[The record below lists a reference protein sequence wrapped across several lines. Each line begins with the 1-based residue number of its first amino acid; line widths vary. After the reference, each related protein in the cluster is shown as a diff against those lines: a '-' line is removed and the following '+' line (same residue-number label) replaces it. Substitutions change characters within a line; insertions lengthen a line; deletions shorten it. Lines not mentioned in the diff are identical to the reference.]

1 MTKVRRIFKI
11 IGAVLLIHIALFLM
25 LIPQIALQ
33 LIAVMFSVILIFYG
47 LKFILFYITH
57 ASHMVNGKWFILLGL
72 LLFDIG
78 VFASLM
84 QNQSKLLTIAYIA
97 GAHLVGA
104 ILRLIRAVGNKKDNN
119 PGWIIDCMQS
129 IGNFIQVAV
138 CIIFSQYVE
147 VPVFIYC
154 SGLIYSAIL
163 SIIQACKR
171 TAIVYVQ

>member
-11 IGAVLLIHIALFLM
+11 IGAVLLIHIAHFLM
-25 LIPQIALQ
+25 LIPQNALQ

-84 QNQSKLLTIAYIA
+84 QNQSKLITIVYIA
-97 GAHLVGA
+97 GVHLVGA

-119 PGWIIDCMQS
+119 PG
-129 IGNFIQVAV
+129 
-138 CIIFSQYVE
+138 
-147 VPVFIYC
+147 
-154 SGLIYSAIL
+154 
-163 SIIQACKR
+163 
-171 TAIVYVQ
+171 

>member
-1 MTKVRRIFKI
+1 MTRARRIIKI
-11 IGAVLLIHIALFLM
+11 IGAVVLIHIALFLM
-25 LIPQIALQ
+25 LIPYVAFQ
-33 LIAVMFSVILIFYG
+33 LIGMMFSIMLIFYG

-57 ASHMVNGKWFILLGL
+57 ASHMVNGKWFLVLGL
-72 LLFDIG
+72 VLFDVG

-84 QNQSKLLTIAYIA
+84 QNQSKLLMIIYIA
-97 GAHLVGA
+97 GAHLIGA

>member
-1 MTKVRRIFKI
+1 MTKVRRVFKI
-11 IGAVLLIHIALFLM
+11 IGAVMLIHIALFLM

-57 ASHMVNGKWFILLGL
+57 ASHMVGGKWFLLFGL
-72 LLFDIG
+72 LLFDVG

-138 CIIFSQYVE
+138 CIIFSQYVV

-163 SIIQACKR
+163 QIIQACKR

>member
-84 QNQSKLLTIAYIA
+84 QNQSKLITIVYIA

-163 SIIQACKR
+163 QIIQACKR

>member
-47 LKFILFYITH
+47 LKFILFYLSH
-57 ASHMVNGKWFILLGL
+57 ASHMVYGKWFILLGL

-84 QNQSKLLTIAYIA
+84 QNQSKLITIVYIA

-163 SIIQACKR
+163 QIIQACKR

>member
-84 QNQSKLLTIAYIA
+84 QNQSKLITIVYIA
-97 GAHLVGA
+97 GVHLVGA

-163 SIIQACKR
+163 QIIQACKR